1 MKQATQSEDNLQIN
15 VAKLLTAYGRHDI
28 VWWCCPNG
36 ARVTWK
42 TAKLLKQMG
51 VRKGAAD
58 IMLLIDSIFHGL
70 ELKTEIGV
78 MSADQHQFKEDIERA
93 GGYCHSAFG
102 IDQAIGVL
110 KGINAFRPNISIT
123 TAVDGRGAR
132 GRPWDAKAPEAD
144 KPTNLSPV
152 KPRRAADLVSP
163 IL

>member
-1 MKQATQSEDNLQIN
+1 MIKEATQSEDNLQIN
-15 VAKLLTAYGRHDI
+15 VAKLLTAYGRPDI

-51 VRKGAAD
+51 VRKGASD

-78 MSADQHQFKEDIERA
+78 MSDAQHQFKEDIERA
-93 GGYCHSAFG
+93 GGFCHSAFG
-102 IDQAIGVL
+102 LDQAIGVL
-110 KGINAFRPNISIT
+110 KGINAFRPNISIS

-132 GRPWDAKAPEAD
+132 SRPWNSASAKAGKPE
-144 KPTNLSPV
+144 PV
-152 KPRRAADLVSP
+152 HQ
-163 IL
+163 